1 MVVRSLSARKLQ
13 QELHESVAC
22 IKVLTGTSQRRREVH
37 RARPGVA
44 TANDRIQAHCLPVP
58 ATAVAIEQCM
68 RPVIDDTCQRLAP
81 WRHVAALGLRPERGT
96 GGPRHPGRVARSE
109 ERRVGAESGRTRSFR
124 WSPYLSKKKQK

>member
-1 MVVRSLSARKLQ
+1 MTSDNRPEINKKGMVVRSLSARKLQ

-68 RPVIDDTCQRLAP
+68 RPVIDDICQRLAP
-81 WRHVAALGLRPERGT
+81 WRHVAAIGLRP
-96 GGPRHPGRVARSE
+96 RSE
-109 ERRVGAESGRTRSFR
+109 EPTSELQS
-124 WSPYLSKKKQK
+124 